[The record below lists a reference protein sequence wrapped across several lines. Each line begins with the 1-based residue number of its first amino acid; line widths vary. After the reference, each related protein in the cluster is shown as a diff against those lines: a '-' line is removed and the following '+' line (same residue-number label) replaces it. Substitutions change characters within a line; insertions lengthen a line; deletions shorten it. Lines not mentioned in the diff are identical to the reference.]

1 MIDLLIFY
9 RLQELRLNGESLRPL
24 AVQMNGAASPAAAGS
39 GKFGQYSNVARMA
52 LSHPVI
58 SLSSNANSQSKSSVL
73 QFGSHS
79 RIYGSGGEIGGKPG
93 GQNKEHW
100 GGGGGG
106 GGKGGANRRSSN
118 DRGVLFRKD
127 IFYRGSLYNIPEY
140 K

>member
-1 MIDLLIFY
+1 
-9 RLQELRLNGESLRPL
+9 
-24 AVQMNGAASPAAAGS
+24 MNGAATTGTDRV
-39 GKFGQYSNVARMA
+39 GQYSSVARMA

-58 SLSSNANSQSKSSVL
+58 SLSNANSQSKSSVL

-79 RIYGSGGEIGGKPG
+79 RIYGSGGDIGKP

-100 GGGGGG
+100 G
-106 GGKGGANRRSSN
+106 KGGNRRASN

-140 K
+140 KCVPDHPVELLTS

>member
-1 MIDLLIFY
+1 
-9 RLQELRLNGESLRPL
+9 
-24 AVQMNGAASPAAAGS
+24 MNGAATTGS
-39 GKFGQYSNVARMA
+39 DKVGQYSNVARMA

-58 SLSSNANSQSKSSVL
+58 SLSNANSQSKSSVL

-79 RIYGSGGEIGGKPG
+79 RIYGSGGEIGKP

-100 GGGGGG
+100 G
-106 GGKGGANRRSSN
+106 KGGNRRASN

-140 K
+140 KCVPNRPAKFCMIRIDILFNLQP

>member
-1 MIDLLIFY
+1 
-9 RLQELRLNGESLRPL
+9 
-24 AVQMNGAASPAAAGS
+24 MNGAASPAAVAGS
-39 GKFGQYSNVARMA
+39 DKFGQYSNVARMA

-93 GQNKEHW
+93 GPNKEQW
-100 GGGGGG
+100 GGGG
-106 GGKGGANRRSSN
+106 GGKGGAHRRSSN